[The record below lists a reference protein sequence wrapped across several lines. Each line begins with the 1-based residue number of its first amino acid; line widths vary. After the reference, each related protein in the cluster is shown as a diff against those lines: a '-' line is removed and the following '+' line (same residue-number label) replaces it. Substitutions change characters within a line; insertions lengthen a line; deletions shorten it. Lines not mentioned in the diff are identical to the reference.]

1 MDQPTTPT
9 NESGPDPADGSGE
22 GHNSTKKRR
31 NIFASLA
38 DVREASIFVFII
50 VLIAIVGLRSGNAFL
65 NPENFRDILLDISIL
80 TLVAIGQ
87 MMMLMTRSIDL
98 SLGSGIGLSAMAIG
112 MFVSA
117 HWGLPPIIAVLM
129 GIGLGILCGI
139 FNGLVVTIGKVPP
152 LITTLGTLSIYRGL
166 VYVVSQGA
174 WVDAHE
180 LPPAFKNFTV
190 TTFLGLPALVYYAA
204 IVAVIFFY
212 VLNYTR
218 FGRQIYA
225 VGSNPLADQFA
236 GIRVNRI
243 IFTVYILSGALYGL
257 GGVFWVSRYANAANN
272 TAMGWELQAVAAAVI
287 GGVSF
292 AGGIGTLPG
301 LLLGVFV
308 LGIIN
313 NAVNLVGISPFW
325 KQILYGVVILAA
337 VISDSLI
344 AQRLQRTLRLRRATS

>member
-1 MDQPTTPT
+1 MDKPNMPAS
-9 NESGPDPADGSGE
+9 ESGPEPGARS
-22 GHNSTKKRR
+22 NRR

-50 VLIAIVGLRSGNAFL
+50 VLIILVSLRSGSAFL

-80 TLVAIGQ
+80 VLVAIGQ

-98 SLGSGIGLSAMAIG
+98 SIGSGIGLSAMAIG

-117 HWGLPPIIAVLM
+117 HWGLPPIVAILM
-129 GIGLGILCGI
+129 GIGLGIVCGA
-139 FNGLVVTIGKVPP
+139 FNGLIITIGKVPP

-180 LPPAFKNFTV
+180 LPPAFKTFTV
-190 TTFLGLPALVYYAA
+190 TTFLGIPALVYYAA
-204 IVAVIFFY
+204 IIAIIFFY

-218 FGRQIYA
+218 VGRQMYA
-225 VGSNPLADQFA
+225 VGSNPLAAQFA

-243 IFTVYILSGALYGL
+243 IFLVYILSGALYGL

-272 TAMGWELQAVAAAVI
+272 TALGWELQAVAAAVI

-292 AGGIGTLPG
+292 SGGVGTLPG

-325 KQILYGVVILAA
+325 KQVLYGIVILAA

>member
-1 MDQPTTPT
+1 MDETKTNTPS
-9 NESGPDPADGSGE
+9 NRPS
-22 GHNSTKKRR
+22 
-31 NIFASLA
+31 IFASLA

-50 VLIAIVGLRSGNAFL
+50 VLIVAVTLRSGSSFL
-65 NPENFRDILLDISIL
+65 SADNFRDIFLDISIL
-80 TLVAIGQ
+80 AMVAIGQ
-87 MMMLMTRSIDL
+87 MLMLMTRCIDL
-98 SLGSGIGLSAMAIG
+98 SIGSGIGLSAMAIG

-117 HWGLPPIIAVLM
+117 HWGIPPGVAVLM
-129 GIGLGILCGI
+129 GIGLGILLGA
-139 FNGLVVTIGKVPP
+139 FNGVIVTVAKVPP
-152 LITTLGTLSIYRGL
+152 LITTLGTLSVYRGL

-180 LPPAFKNFTV
+180 LPPAFKEFTIR
-190 TTFLGLPALVYYAA
+190 TYLGIPALVIFAA
-204 IVAVIFFY
+204 IVAIIAFY
-212 VLNYTR
+212 FLNYTR
-218 FGRQIYA
+218 LGRQIYA
-225 VGSNPLADQFA
+225 VGSNPLAAQFA

-243 IFTVYILSGALYGL
+243 IFMVYIISGALYGM

-292 AGGIGTLPG
+292 AGGVGTLPG

-325 KQILYGVVILAA
+325 KQVLYGVVILAA
-337 VISDSLI
+337 VVSDSLI
-344 AQRLQRTLRLRRATS
+344 SQRLQRTLRLRRAAS